1 VVLEKEGSIAEQ
13 GAFERLNASGGYVS
27 SFDLASP
34 DWEFTPE
41 KQEYEAPPRYSEPPN
56 ASQSTEEE
64 LQAEANRR
72 TGDVAIYGYYV
83 GTVGWIP
90 TIIFVVSIT
99 IFIFGMSFPSKSSLH
114 SSSSTVLTRYY
125 SHMGKNVGGV
135 QPRSSKPAPWV
146 LSRYLFYAW
155 WSRLCVSRDQLL
167 VSHSNRLRHM

>member
-13 GAFERLNASGGYVS
+13 GPFERLNASGGYIS
-27 SFDLASP
+27 SFNLTSP

-41 KQEYEAPPRYSEPPN
+41 KHEYEAPPRYSEPPSSN
-56 ASQSTEEE
+56 QVTEEE

-99 IFIFGMSFPSKSSLH
+99 IFIFGMSFPSKSLFH
-114 SSSSTVLTRYY
+114 S
-125 SHMGKNVGGV
+125 
-135 QPRSSKPAPWV
+135 
-146 LSRYLFYAW
+146 
-155 WSRLCVSRDQLL
+155 
-167 VSHSNRLRHM
+167 